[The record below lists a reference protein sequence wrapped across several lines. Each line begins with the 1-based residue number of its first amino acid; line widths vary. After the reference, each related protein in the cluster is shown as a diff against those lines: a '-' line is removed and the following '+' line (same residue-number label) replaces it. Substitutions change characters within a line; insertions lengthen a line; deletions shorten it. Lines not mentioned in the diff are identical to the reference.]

1 MEALSLRASFYFLT
15 GQFKEAVDDLT
26 SIIES
31 ESADTSIKVNAL
43 IKRSSIYMQTEKLDE
58 CLVDF
63 ETAAT
68 LGPEISGIYI
78 GIGSYAIVLIVL
90 I

>member
-1 MEALSLRASFYFLT
+1 VEALSLRASFYFLT

-26 SIIES
+26 NIIES

-58 CLVDF
+58 CLADF

-68 LGPEISGIYI
+68 LGPEISGT
-78 GIGSYAIVLIVL
+78 
-90 I
+90 